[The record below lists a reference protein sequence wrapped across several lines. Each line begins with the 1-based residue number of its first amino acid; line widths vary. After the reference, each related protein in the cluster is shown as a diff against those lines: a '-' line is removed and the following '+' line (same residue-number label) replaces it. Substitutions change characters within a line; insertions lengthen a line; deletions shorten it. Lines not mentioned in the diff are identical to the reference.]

1 MKIPER
7 WKRPFR
13 LALIIMALVIL
24 TIANKYYVQ
33 FSLNFS
39 FGSQPVKTET
49 PAPEALRTQV
59 TIEYPVIRYRNQ
71 STFNMDVSVT

>member
-13 LALIIMALVIL
+13 IALIIMALVIL

-33 FSLNFS
+33 FSMNFS
-39 FGSQPVKTET
+39 FGSQPIKTET
-49 PAPEALRTQV
+49 PADKALETSYLEDLV
-59 TIEYPVIRYRNQ
+59 FRYRN
-71 STFNMDVSVT
+71 SPT

>member
-1 MKIPER
+1 MKISER

-39 FGSQPVKTET
+39 FGSQPTKTET
-49 PAPEALRTQV
+49 PAEKALE
-59 TIEYPVIRYRNQ
+59 IFDIGHPVIRH
-71 STFNMDVSVT
+71 

>member
-13 LALIIMALVIL
+13 IALIIMALVIL

-33 FSLNFS
+33 FSMKFS
-39 FGSQPVKTET
+39 FGSQPVTTEP
-49 PAPEALRTQV
+49 PAEKALRTGATWTIHEYSLLV
-59 TIEYPVIRYRNQ
+59 TPIAH
-71 STFNMDVSVT
+71 STTSTH